1 MNRLREVRD
10 KAITPAL
17 ALLPAAMSRNRVRVD
32 VQLLATH
39 LQEAPNGEQCQV
51 TQWRPREEEPVC
63 GPARGIWQFEKGGG
77 VRGVLTHPSSK
88 AHAVAA
94 CKALGIKPTEDG
106 VFAALPGSV
115 DVIDAVFARLLYW
128 TDPKPLPVLG
138 EIEEAFQYYL
148 RNWRPGA
155 YTRGNL
161 VQRETLRSK
170 WAMNYRRALDEVMQ

>member
-1 MNRLREVRD
+1 MNRLIEVRD

-17 ALLPAAMSRNRVRVD
+17 ALLPDAMSRNRPRVD
-32 VQLLATH
+32 IQLLTTH

-51 TQWRPREEEPVC
+51 TSNKSVC

-88 AHAVAA
+88 AAAVAA

-106 VFAALPGSV
+106 VFAALPGNV

-128 TDPKPLPVLG
+128 TDSKPLPVLG
-138 EIEEAFQYYL
+138 DVDAAWQYYL
-148 RNWRPGA
+148 LNWRPGA
-155 YTRGNL
+155 YARGTAE
-161 VQRETLRSK
+161 QREALRHK
-170 WAMNYRRALDEVMQ
+170 WGMNYRRALDVVIP